1 MTIYK
6 ESPTVVIKRLSIMLH
21 NNASS
26 PLKSSQSPHKSPR
39 GTMYDDNLYY
49 LGKITKDKALL

>member
-1 MTIYK
+1 
-6 ESPTVVIKRLSIMLH
+6 MLH